1 LGRQASDNI
10 ALLRANARDPLF
22 IKNTRIDA
30 IAGLTDL
37 MDQALAA
44 AGRLR
49 VPTLYLYGRHDQII
63 PSEPTRAAVRAAA
76 AAGGGRFR
84 FALYDGGWHIVL
96 RDRQAAVVLADVA
109 AFLADPAA
117 PLPSGADQ
125 GAAQRLAA
133 PRPRAK

>member
-1 LGRQASDNI
+1 
-10 ALLRANARDPLF
+10 
-22 IKNTRIDA
+22 
-30 IAGLTDL
+30 
-37 MDQALAA
+37 
-44 AGRLR
+44 
-49 VPTLYLYGRHDQII
+49 
-63 PSEPTRAAVRAAA
+63 
-76 AAGGGRFR
+76 
-84 FALYDGGWHIVL
+84 VL